1 MVKKLMDAVKNTVP
15 AIAEAMETVRQK
27 MIIFRYQLLHIGA
40 GKKHFSDTLQ
50 AVRPDIK
57 RYEAVVQ
64 QLKIKIRERR
74 TLLDKR
80 KATPVI
86 QIFQHRELV

>member
-1 MVKKLMDAVKNTVP
+1 MDAVKNTVP

-57 RYEAVVQ
+57 RYEDVAQ
-64 QLKIKIRERR
+64 KFKIKIQERR
-74 TLLDKR
+74 ILLDEK
-80 KATPVI
+80 KATPA
-86 QIFQHRELV
+86 L